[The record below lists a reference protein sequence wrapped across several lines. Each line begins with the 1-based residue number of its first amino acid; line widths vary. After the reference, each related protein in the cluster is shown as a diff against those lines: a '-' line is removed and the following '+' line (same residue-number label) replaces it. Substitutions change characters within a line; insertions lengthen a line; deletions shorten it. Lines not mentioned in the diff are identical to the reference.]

1 MNARI
6 RTLIL
11 ATLTAA
17 LSSTTL
23 AHQGQNHAM
32 TSPVQVNGK
41 DYAFSTSSPLQTG
54 WTTFSFTNT
63 GKELHHFQIARL
75 KAGQTFEGF
84 LADLKARGEAATADI
99 TFVGGVGIEAPGST
113 GTVTVN
119 LDQPGTYV
127 QLCFVPDAKGVPHF
141 ALGMT
146 SAFQVTDTANG
157 VAEPRADVAVT
168 LEDFGINI
176 PQEIQ
181 AGRQVWG
188 VHNKGPEPH
197 EVMLFRMLPGKTV
210 ADLMAMFTGGAP
222 AGMPMGGVQAAAT
235 GRTNYADLE
244 LTPGDYLLIC
254 LIPSPAHQGK
264 SHAELGM
271 VRPFTVK

>member
-6 RTLIL
+6 RTVIF
-11 ATLTAA
+11 AA
-17 LSSTTL
+17 LSTALTEGAL
-23 AHQGQNHAM
+23 AHQGHTMPDA
-32 TSPVQVNGK
+32 VQVSGK
-41 DYAFSTSSPLQTG
+41 DHAFSTSSPLPGG
-54 WTTFSFTNT
+54 WTTFTFTNT

-75 KAGQTFEGF
+75 PAGQTLEGF
-84 LADLKARGEAATADI
+84 MADLGTRGEAATADI
-99 TFVGGVGIEAPGST
+99 TYVGGVGIEAPGGK

-127 QLCFVPDAKGVPHF
+127 QLCFVPDAQGVPHF

-146 SAFQVTDTANG
+146 SAFEVTATPNG
-157 VAEPRADVAVT
+157 VAEPKADVAVT
-168 LEDFGINI
+168 LQDFGINI
-176 PQEIQ
+176 PQEIR
-181 AGRQVWG
+181 AGRQVWS

-197 EVMLFRMLPGKTV
+197 EMLLFRMLPGKGM
-210 ADLMAMFTGGAP
+210 ADLMAMFADPKAAP
-222 AGMPMGGVQAAAT
+222 AGLPMGGVQAAAT

-244 LTPGDYLLIC
+244 LSAGDYLLVC

-264 SHAELGM
+264 SHAALGM